1 MLSDYPPQSIVSG
14 EVSLQPHTSKFVNL
28 KCSEAFIFK
37 LLLLEVSTRRQ
48 HFVRATRALEKSHVP
63 GL

>member
-48 HFVRATRALEKSHVP
+48 HFVRAI
-63 GL
+63 